1 MRMHGKVSVL
11 DILSSRAL
19 RGEAFLMSES
29 WESPYD
35 DPDSGSLETDSD
47 EGLRDSGRHRDRR
60 ERRQERD
67 AQRKRRRQVGR
78 GGGRKRRKRKQLT
91 PEERA
96 LAEARRAAGRKMGF
110 LAHFVPY
117 VCVVVFLLFVAGFRP
132 AFITALAWGIAVA
145 CHYFFAVIAPGVRE
159 RLLEGEVE
167 RRVSRDVTLE
177 RRALVDEH
185 AQRLEQ
191 LSASIAHEIRNPIT
205 AAKSLVQQ
213 MGEDPASHENVEY
226 ASVALDELG
235 RVEKS
240 ISHLL
245 KYAREEDLQVRDV
258 RVDEVVASALDTFG
272 ERIER
277 LGVLVTRDLPS
288 GGHVNGDADKL
299 RQVVINLVGNALDA
313 FEENPRPDAVLDV
326 ESGENLA
333 GTEVWLRVR
342 DNGAGMDAERMAKIF
357 TPFYTSKS
365 RGTGLGLAI
374 SKKLVDAHGGSI
386 EVHSEPDRGTEFVV
400 TLPKDG
406 GAEA

>member
-1 MRMHGKVSVL
+1 
-11 DILSSRAL
+11 
-19 RGEAFLMSES
+19 MSES
-29 WESPYD
+29 WEGPYD
-35 DPDSGSLETDSD
+35 DPDSDSIDTRQYDD
-47 EGLRDSGRHRDRR
+47 EPSRSGRDREWRDERRQRRDERR
-60 ERRQERD
+60 ERRDERRGRERD
-67 AQRKRRRQVGR
+67 ARRRRQVGR
-78 GGGRKRRKRKQLT
+78 RGERERSQHRGKRRKRKEMT

-96 LAEARRAAGRKMGF
+96 LRDARRAAGRKMGF

-132 AFITALAWGIAVA
+132 AFITALAWGIGVA
-145 CHYFFAVIAPGVRE
+145 CHYFFAVIAPGLRE
-159 RLLEGEVE
+159 RLVENEVE
-167 RRVSRDVTLE
+167 RRVSTGVTRE

-213 MGEDPASHENVEY
+213 MGEDPASNENVEY
-226 ASVALDELG
+226 ASVALEELG

-272 ERIER
+272 DRITD
-277 LGVLVTRDLPS
+277 LGVMVTRDLPA

-299 RQVVINLVGNALDA
+299 RRVVINLVGNALDA
-313 FEENPRPDAVLDV
+313 FEENPRPDATIGI
-326 ESGENLA
+326 EAGENLA
-333 GTEVWLRVR
+333 GNEVWLRVR
-342 DNGAGMDAERMAKIF
+342 DNGPGMDSERLARIF

-386 EVHSEPDRGTEFVV
+386 EAHSELGHGTEFVV
-400 TLPKDG
+400 TLPKDH
-406 GAEA
+406 AEA

>member
-1 MRMHGKVSVL
+1 
-11 DILSSRAL
+11 
-19 RGEAFLMSES
+19 MSES
-29 WESPYD
+29 WESSYD
-35 DPDSGSLETDSD
+35 DPDSDSVDTGHDEDLGSDPHDSH
-47 EGLRDSGRHRDRR
+47 RHRGRH
-60 ERRQERD
+60 EKRRQRES
-67 AQRKRRRQVGR
+67 QRKRRRQVGR
-78 GGGRKRRKRKQLT
+78 GADKERGERKRRKRKSLT

-96 LAEARRAAGRKMGF
+96 LAEARRAASRKMGF

-132 AFITALAWGIAVA
+132 AFITALAWGIGVA
-145 CHYFFAVIAPGVRE
+145 CHYFFAVIAPGLRE
-159 RLLEGEVE
+159 RLVESEVD
-167 RRVSRDVTLE
+167 RRVSRDVILE

-226 ASVALDELG
+226 ASVALEELG

-245 KYAREEDLQVRDV
+245 KYAREEDLHMRDV

-272 ERIER
+272 ERIEK
-277 LGVLVTRDLPS
+277 LGVLVTRDLVS
-288 GGHVNGDADKL
+288 GGHLNGDADKL

-313 FEENPRPDAVLDV
+313 FEESPRPAAALDI
-326 ESGENLA
+326 ETGENLA

-342 DNGAGMDAERMAKIF
+342 DNGAGMDPERMARIF

-386 EVHSEPDRGTEFVV
+386 EVHSEPGHGTEFVV

>member
-1 MRMHGKVSVL
+1 MRMHGKAAVL

-19 RGEAFLMSES
+19 RGEAFPMSES

-35 DPDSGSLETDSD
+35 DPDSDSIETGHD
-47 EGLRDSGRHRDRR
+47 EDIDADARESGRHRARHEKRR
-60 ERRQERD
+60 ERD

-78 GGGRKRRKRKQLT
+78 GADRERGERKRRKRKSRT

-96 LAEARRAAGRKMGF
+96 LAEARRAASRKMGF

-145 CHYFFAVIAPGVRE
+145 CHYFFAVIAPGIRE
-159 RLLEGEVE
+159 RLLEGEVN

-245 KYAREEDLQVRDV
+245 KYARRRGPAGSRRAGGRGRRVGSRHVR
-258 RVDEVVASALDTFG
+258 R
-272 ERIER
+272 
-277 LGVLVTRDLPS
+277 
-288 GGHVNGDADKL
+288 AD
-299 RQVVINLVGNALDA
+299 REARR
-313 FEENPRPDAVLDV
+313 PRHA
-326 ESGENLA
+326 
-333 GTEVWLRVR
+333 
-342 DNGAGMDAERMAKIF
+342 
-357 TPFYTSKS
+357 
-365 RGTGLGLAI
+365 
-374 SKKLVDAHGGSI
+374 
-386 EVHSEPDRGTEFVV
+386 
-400 TLPKDG
+400 
-406 GAEA
+406 

>member
-1 MRMHGKVSVL
+1 
-11 DILSSRAL
+11 
-19 RGEAFLMSES
+19 MSDS
-29 WESPYD
+29 WESPGD
-35 DPDSGSLETDSD
+35 DPDFDPVEPHQFDDLEPETADSRPTR
-47 EGLRDSGRHRDRR
+47 GRRDQRHGRHSKG
-60 ERRQERD
+60 
-67 AQRKRRRQVGR
+67 KRRRQVGR
-78 GGGRKRRKRKQLT
+78 AADRERGRERGERKRRKRKTLT

-96 LAEARRAAGRKMGF
+96 LADARRAAGRKMGF

-117 VCVVVFLLFVAGFRP
+117 VCVVVFLLFVAGFRA
-132 AFITALAWGIAVA
+132 AFIVALSWGIGLA
-145 CHYFFAVIAPGVRE
+145 CHYFFAVIAPGLRE
-159 RLLEGEVE
+159 RLVDGEVA
-167 RRVSRDVTLE
+167 RRVSRDVVLE

-226 ASVALDELG
+226 ASVALEELG

-245 KYAREEDLQVRDV
+245 KYAREEDLQLRDV

-272 ERIER
+272 ERIEK
-277 LGVLVTRDLPS
+277 LGVLVTRDLRL
-288 GGHVNGDADKL
+288 GGHLNGDADKL
-299 RQVVINLVGNALDA
+299 RRVVINLVGNALDA
-313 FEENPRPDAVLDV
+313 FEDSPSPHATLDI
-326 ESGENLA
+326 ETGENLA

-342 DNGAGMDAERMAKIF
+342 DNGPGMDDERVSRIF

-374 SKKLVDAHGGSI
+374 SKKLIDAHGGSI
-386 EVHSEPDRGTEFVV
+386 EVHSEPGHGTEFVV

-406 GAEA
+406 GTEA